1 MTHFAMDQLALY
13 LSSYKQSAWDTFD
26 EGLSHYYMA
35 ELKEG
40 SSEAVD
46 RNDARLLGDIVVD
59 RPRRDCQH

>member
-1 MTHFAMDQLALY
+1 MTRFAMDQLAQC

-26 EGLSHYYMA
+26 EGSSHYYMA

-46 RNDARLLGDIVVD
+46 HSDARLLGDIVVD
-59 RPRRDCQH
+59 RLHIDCQH

>member
-1 MTHFAMDQLALY
+1 LALY
-13 LSSYKQSAWDTFD
+13 LSSYKQSAWDIFD
-26 EGLSHYYMA
+26 EGSSHYYMA

-59 RPRRDCQH
+59 RIHKDC